1 MWHTWVG
8 RANGRNCFHPS
19 VGIHHKRKSRV
30 VSLWSPSCH
39 SQRKSQRPNSS
50 RPYGSEFSPFFTDKW
65 LLFLHTTPIQPNPHQ
80 WAVVFFF
87 PHRTRSC
94 SAPLKEFG
102 LSSFLPAFFQLRHG
116 PWSIAVGVSV
126 SRFLLHSMRVKRDA
140 RIAWERLFPD
150 GMPSFR
156 AVIALDFVLGFPFW
170 FLFLIFFWW
179 VVLLFSFR
187 VLCFICCGC

>member
-1 MWHTWVG
+1 MSLATQVAKAQFFSSLRLGIFPFFHREVAPFPPHHTNS
-8 RANGRNCFHPS
+8 AQSPS
-19 VGIHHKRKSRV
+19 V
-30 VSLWSPSCH
+30 
-39 SQRKSQRPNSS
+39 SS
-50 RPYGSEFSPFFTDKW
+50 R
-65 LLFLHTTPIQPNPHQ
+65 LLLPPSHSLLLCPVEGAWPL
-80 WAVVFFF
+80 FF
-87 PHRTRSC
+87 P
-94 SAPLKEFG
+94 
-102 LSSFLPAFFQLRHG
+102 SSFFQLRHG
-116 PWSIAVGVSV
+116 PWSIAVRVSV